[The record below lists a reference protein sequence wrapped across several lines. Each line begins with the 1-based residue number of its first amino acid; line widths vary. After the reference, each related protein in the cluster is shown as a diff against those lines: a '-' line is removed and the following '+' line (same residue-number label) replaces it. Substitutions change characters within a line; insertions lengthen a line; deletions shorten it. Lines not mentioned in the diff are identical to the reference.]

1 MILDKIVAAK
11 KIEVAME
18 KKLISVD
25 TLIKNCESTPPPRNF
40 ANAIKKSDDISII
53 AEVKKASPSKGII
66 RDDFDHIAIANEY
79 IKSNVQAMSVLT
91 EKTFFQGSKEIF
103 ADIRKISN
111 LPMLRKDFIIDEWQI
126 YEARTMGADA
136 VLLIAAI
143 LPLEALKRFYEIS
156 KSLGMSALVETH
168 NAEELYIALECD
180 CDIIGI
186 NNRNL
191 DTFEE
196 DLSTTER
203 LLSHIP
209 KDKITISESAI
220 RKSSDMNLMR
230 GYGVDGVLVGEMF
243 MRQNSVEGAVR
254 ELRGY

>member
-1 MILDKIVAAK
+1 MILDKIVDAK
-11 KIEVAME
+11 KIEVESE
-18 KKLISVD
+18 KRLISID
-25 TLIKNCESTPPPRNF
+25 TLIKECENTTPPLDF
-40 ANAIKKSDDISII
+40 KKAITKTDDISII
-53 AEVKKASPSKGII
+53 AEVKKASPSKGLI
-66 RDDFDHIAIANEY
+66 REDFDHIAIAQEY
-79 IKSNVQAMSVLT
+79 MKSNVQAMSVLT
-91 EKTFFQGSKEIF
+91 EKTFFQGSKQIF

-143 LPLEALKRFYEIS
+143 LPLETLKRFYKIS
-156 KSLGMSALVETH
+156 KSLGMNALVETH
-168 NAEELYIALECD
+168 NLEELHIALECD

-209 KDKITISESAI
+209 NGKITISESAI
-220 RKSSDMNLMR
+220 RKSADMNLMR
-230 GYGVDGVLVGEMF
+230 SYGVDGVLVGEMF
-243 MRQNSVEGAVR
+243 MRQSSVEGSVR

>member
-1 MILDKIVAAK
+1 MILDKIVIAK
-11 KIEVAME
+11 KIEVEDE
-18 KKLISVD
+18 KKLMSID
-25 TLIKNCESTPPPRNF
+25 TLIKECESTPPPLDFKF
-40 ANAIKKSDDISII
+40 AITKSDDISII
-53 AEVKKASPSKGII
+53 AEVKKASPSKGLI
-66 RDDFDHIAIANEY
+66 RENFDHIAIAKEY
-79 IKSNVQAMSVLT
+79 MKSSVQGMSVLT
-91 EKTFFQGSKEIF
+91 EKTFFQGSKQIF

-136 VLLIAAI
+136 ILLIAAI
-143 LPLEALKRFYEIS
+143 LPHETLKRFYQIA

-196 DLSTTER
+196 DLSTTQK

-209 KDKITISESAI
+209 KGKITISESAI
-220 RKSSDMNLMR
+220 RKSADMDLMR
-230 GYGVDGVLVGEMF
+230 SYGVDGVLVGEMF
-243 MRQNSVEGAVR
+243 MRQHSVEGAVR

>member
-11 KIEVAME
+11 QIEIAME
-18 KKLISVD
+18 KELISVD
-25 TLIKNCESTPPPRNF
+25 TLIKECESTPPPLDF

-66 RDDFDHIAIANEY
+66 RKDFDHIAIANEY

-91 EKTFFQGSKEIF
+91 EKTFFQGSKQIF

-143 LPLEALKRFYEIS
+143 LPLETLNRFYEIT

-168 NAEELYIALECD
+168 NAEELYIALQCD

-196 DLSTTER
+196 DLSTTEN

-209 KDKITISESAI
+209 KNKITISESAI
-220 RKSSDMNLMR
+220 RKSSDMDLMR

-243 MRQNSVEGAVR
+243 MRQSSVEGAVR

>member
-1 MILDKIVAAK
+1 MILDKIVNEK
-11 KIEVAME
+11 KIEVESE
-18 KKLISVD
+18 KRLINID
-25 TLIKNCESTPPPRNF
+25 TLIKKCELAPPPLNF
-40 ANAIKKSDDISII
+40 SKAITKSNDISII
-53 AEVKKASPSKGII
+53 AEVKKASPSKGLI
-66 RDDFDHIAIANEY
+66 REDFDHIAIANEY
-79 IKSNVQAMSVLT
+79 MESNVQAMSVLT
-91 EKTFFQGSKEIF
+91 EKNFFQGSKQIF
-103 ADIRKISN
+103 TEIRKISN

-143 LPLEALKRFYEIS
+143 LPLETLKRFYEIT

-203 LLSHIP
+203 LIMQIP
-209 KDKITISESAI
+209 KGKITISESAI
-220 RKSSDMNLMR
+220 RQSSDMDLMR
-230 GYGVDGVLVGEMF
+230 SFGVDGVLVGEMF
-243 MRQNSVEGAVR
+243 MRQHSVEKAVR

>member
-1 MILDKIVAAK
+1 
-11 KIEVAME
+11 ME
-18 KKLISVD
+18 KELISID
-25 TLIKNCESTPPPRNF
+25 TLIKECSNTPPPLDF
-40 ANAIKKSDDISII
+40 ANAIKKNNDISII

-66 RDDFDHIAIANEY
+66 REDFDHIAISNEY

-91 EKTFFQGSKEIF
+91 EKTFFQGSKQIF

-168 NAEELYIALECD
+168 NAEELYIALQCD

-196 DLSTTER
+196 DLTTTER

-220 RKSSDMNLMR
+220 RKNSDMDLMR

-243 MRQNSVEGAVR
+243 MRQSSVEGAVR